1 VAFSRRLAAQGG
13 EIHLAETED
22 GLHRL
27 LDRVAAEPGSF
38 RVGPGDRATAGA
50 VREFERLVDGLVG
63 ERPAPRAGAR

>member
-1 VAFSRRLAAQGG
+1 
-13 EIHLAETED
+13 
-22 GLHRL
+22 
-27 LDRVAAEPGSF
+27 VAAEPGSF